1 MIKYLFKLDTILA
14 TISVFLMMGLLALIP
29 VNTHVLDPFKL
40 ALQDFDFNDLAYS
53 RLGKNQNAPLDT
65 GIVIVN
71 IGDAKRSEIA
81 NLVEKLTDNQPLVIG
96 VDVLFNE
103 KRDAVGDSLLS
114 LTFSKNKKVVMAYN
128 LQSQTEDRLKPNG
141 YFYDI
146 SQDKGY
152 TNFISEEKGV
162 IRFVSPA
169 IKNNGKEY
177 LSFSSAIIK
186 QANPSIYS
194 KHLEGVD
201 EPQLINY
208 LHSAKKYIVLNG
220 KEILSG
226 NINYQQLKEKIV
238 LVGYVSANENDI
250 EDKHFTPMNSNFTG
264 KSLPDM
270 NGVFI
275 HANIIRM
282 SLDGKSVIKTPS
294 LLNWLIALILVW
306 LHMAFFIKFYIET
319 HLWFHLAAKIAQIL
333 SAVFFVYLGLMFY
346 SSYNTKIN
354 MTAALAGIILAVD
367 VLYFYEAFATWLNKR
382 FGYKTIFHHGHHH

>member
-226 NINYQQLKEKIV
+226 NNNYKQLKEKIV